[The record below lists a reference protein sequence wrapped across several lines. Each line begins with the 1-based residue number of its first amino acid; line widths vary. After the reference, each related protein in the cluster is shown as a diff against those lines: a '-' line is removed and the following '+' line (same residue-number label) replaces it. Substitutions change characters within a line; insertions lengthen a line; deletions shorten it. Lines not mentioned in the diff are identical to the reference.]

1 MRVHLVRAST
11 QVTLNSQNLTMI
23 KHFHHYIFK
32 NVLQLCKAN
41 LDFHMDSSTPI
52 NTLIVPLHRT
62 ASIFNDKF
70 EYSINM
76 KYVEEVVNMMGETP
90 RVPDEEERRNF
101 KFEYIL
107 ENLTPSSPFP
117 DEEYSSF
124 NEYFIKKY
132 NLEIYDQTQHLL
144 DVDFTSNRLNLLL
157 PRAGGGRRKAAT
169 AKPEDSTALSRQR
182 QIYVPELMDRHPI
195 SATLWNLISALPS
208 FFYR

>member
-1 MRVHLVRAST
+1 L
-11 QVTLNSQNLTMI
+11 
-23 KHFHHYIFK
+23 
-32 NVLQLCKAN
+32 
-41 LDFHMDSSTPI
+41 
-52 NTLIVPLHRT
+52 
-62 ASIFNDKF
+62 

-76 KYVEEVVNMMGETP
+76 KYVEEVVQMMGDMP
-90 RVPDEEERRNF
+90 RVPSEEERRAFIF
-101 KFEYIL
+101 KPEDYRDAVVMPWYRNLEQPVFYYVAEIL

-117 DEEYSSF
+117 DEEYASF

-132 NLEIYDQTQHLL
+132 NLEIFDQKQNLL

-169 AKPEDSTALSRQR
+169 PKPEDNSVLSRQR

-208 FFYR
+208 FFYRINHLLLADELRQKTLVDALGYTKVSKP